1 MPPKKKKS
9 VDGAPRPR
17 GRPKTTFIARGR
29 QALNLGLQKLMG
41 RRSPTPDPSAP
52 GPESE
57 SGGVRLTGE
66 AAREAALANEEY
78 GVRTERHDPA
88 TTPVWLQHIDRAAK
102 GWRLIDTINTEDIH
116 KWFEDQKNDYQRRGK
131 RTESRIVSLT
141 YFGHPGDSPHDIRAR
156 KFIVRWSKQTP
167 TELRA
172 RAIAES
178 RPVWRWLYICA
189 GVHDRPP
196 VDGLNEEADE
206 KGDESAKGAGADGS
220 AKGDGTKDG
229 SVSEED
235 ESGSEEDEGDEE
247 EHRGR
252 WKKCAGGVQLS
263 FEVTADDLAV
273 VKIWQLG
280 KHEEVL
286 PSQYPHLMVSRML
299 RLQIMDRFRRFG
311 AKVTAIQ
318 RDLVQ
323 RFLRNHSSGA
333 SDPLPDHRVPTT
345 KQIRAMQSAG
355 RQRERLDRNP
365 FRATHLMV
373 KRNPRDMYY
382 YTPHDFTKDDSKSK
396 FTVAITD
403 DFSLDST
410 IINNLHATTE
420 LHMAPAQ
427 TIKDFLVETIRK
439 IEARAKEVAADKSKI
454 EHRDP
459 ATRDRIF
466 ERCQHIAKHG
476 FDLTNFNIDKS
487 RSEYNGIIEAL
498 RELGME
504 GVYIRLCQFHVIQ
517 ALIRFD
523 ADSGRQGLGFA
534 IPTRTKF
541 EIIVL
546 FRILQRCRSW
556 DNWEETKRVFHL
568 GLTELLGEAD
578 RDSLAQEVASEQEGG
593 QRAKSRK
600 PPQPRSKKAKEAGK
614 SCLEVVQAYFN
625 DNWFVH
631 PWIHSIFGE
640 SLVKAARNSSG
651 IAPPARSNE
660 RRFGP
665 RTHWFENFNIFDKQ
679 CLIIPMFWESIKH
692 WLLSEVF
699 FASRQIRIY
708 DSIRSGGQRRQ
719 KALFDRTREMLQF
732 EHKQHYDEALP
743 VSWSTWSPQPP
754 PKARQTEANIDLTH
768 GSGEPVLRRRQS
780 NRFRAPA
787 ATHPLSELALP
798 ARTVSLTEEGVR
810 MVWHC
815 GPLFM
820 DESEKPQ
827 GEFICK
833 PEDWHAAAGRAC
845 LMDELVPIMWPAS
858 LAHSAHFRFPT
869 YVFPS
874 ERALHADLESHAAQV
889 VRYLTGQDQ
898 ESAVFTQMKEEYF
911 KLRSA
916 SSPESPFSFDLT
928 IFPGFKWTTVPAH
941 EGLINH
947 LSSNILATIRSLRY
961 PHSFSQLE
969 PPAQQDLLDVADN
982 VGPVDH

>member
-102 GWRLIDTINTEDIH
+102 GWRLIDTTNTEDIP

-206 KGDESAKGAGADGS
+206 KGDESTKGAGADGS

-280 KHEEVL
+280 KHEEAL

-373 KRNPRDMYY
+373 KRNPRDI

-410 IINNLHATTE
+410 IINTVGPNGTLFMDSTHRLQNENRAATTVLCSATTE
-420 LHMAPAQ
+420 LHMAPGAYLISANIKAQ
-427 TIKDFLVETIRK
+427 TIKDFLVETIWK

-578 RDSLAQEVASEQEGG
+578 RDSLAQE
-593 QRAKSRK
+593 
-600 PPQPRSKKAKEAGK
+600 
-614 SCLEVVQAYFN
+614 
-625 DNWFVH
+625 
-631 PWIHSIFGE
+631 
-640 SLVKAARNSSG
+640 
-651 IAPPARSNE
+651 
-660 RRFGP
+660 
-665 RTHWFENFNIFDKQ
+665 
-679 CLIIPMFWESIKH
+679 
-692 WLLSEVF
+692 
-699 FASRQIRIY
+699 
-708 DSIRSGGQRRQ
+708 
-719 KALFDRTREMLQF
+719 
-732 EHKQHYDEALP
+732 
-743 VSWSTWSPQPP
+743 
-754 PKARQTEANIDLTH
+754 
-768 GSGEPVLRRRQS
+768 
-780 NRFRAPA
+780 
-787 ATHPLSELALP
+787 
-798 ARTVSLTEEGVR
+798 
-810 MVWHC
+810 
-815 GPLFM
+815 
-820 DESEKPQ
+820 
-827 GEFICK
+827 
-833 PEDWHAAAGRAC
+833 
-845 LMDELVPIMWPAS
+845 LVPIMWPAS

-916 SSPESPFSFDLT
+916 SSPESPFSFDLA

-982 VGPVDH
+982 VGPVSLWVAYIARSLELDPLAVYQAMKDGQIDWTQTEAEELWAQYLEVLDDSPRDDLFDNLQIVVPDIMGPHPALR